1 MKLLMK
7 LFTFISN
14 VGFHAHKRESNY
26 FLKILQ
32 PEGFYMA
39 GCTAGFILP
48 FAFRHG

>member
-26 FLKILQ
+26 FLKIRQ

-39 GCTAGFILP
+39 GRPPDFIVP
-48 FAFRHG
+48 FTFSHG

>member
-26 FLKILQ
+26 FLKIRQ
-32 PEGFYMA
+32 PVEFYIA
-39 GCTAGFILP
+39 ERPAGFILP
-48 FAFRHG
+48 FTFSHR